1 MVKLGFLRVRAG
13 GVRRDL
19 RSFEIRFDWNRPF
32 RFDSKVVGRFEN
44 FRIGRACPLLVVV
57 KRLNPLTAFR
67 GTVYRLASS
76 MRDHTPVLF
85 NVFEDWNEESVVP
98 HISFFSL
105 SFFTHDDDDVDD
117 ATVNHHG
124 ANAVV
129 HTNDGNLATV
139 RNGNEL
145 FVLFPSVTL
154 DSMLLIG

>member
-1 MVKLGFLRVRAG
+1 MTVPWLDVDGWCIESDGPELIDIERAA
-13 GVRRDL
+13 V
-19 RSFEIRFDWNRPF
+19 NAVP
-32 RFDSKVVGRFEN
+32 
-44 FRIGRACPLLVVV
+44 
-57 KRLNPLTAFR
+57 
-67 GTVYRLASS
+67 
-76 MRDHTPVLF
+76 
-85 NVFEDWNEESVVP
+85 SVHHAKATDTSAQHVT
-98 HISFFSL
+98 SGSL
-105 SFFTHDDDDVDD
+105 QAQHGKPGSHDDDDVDD